1 MGLLDRFR
9 SSKAVSEGKF
19 GFAVVGLGHIAKPF
33 LEELRGS
40 LTCRVSA
47 VVSGDAAKASA
58 MAKKYGADATYSYAD
73 FDRIADNPAIDA
85 VYLALP
91 VSLHREYTER
101 AAAAGKHVLCE
112 KPMASTSADAEA
124 MIAAC
129 RKAGVRLGIA
139 YRCPHTMPHKHLR
152 ELIQTGAFGPLSSLR
167 IETAFGFK
175 LKPGWRDQGTLAG
188 GGSLWD
194 VGIYPMNA
202 ARFLLSEEP
211 IAVEDTSATCDA
223 NGMEREV
230 SWTSVFPSG
239 ARAIC
244 SSSYERD
251 IPDTLKVTGEFGSAL
266 MAPAFRWQEPY
277 RIRGEVHN
285 PAYKR
290 PMEIKVREL
299 DFPEFRLEAEELAA
313 AAREDRDTIT
323 PGEDG
328 LADLREMERIYRAAN
343 IPGF

>member
-9 SSKAVSEGKF
+9 SSKAASEGKF

-33 LEELRGS
+33 LEELHGS

-58 MAKKYGADATYSYAD
+58 TAKKYGADATYSYAD
-73 FDRIADNPAIDA
+73 FDQIANNPAIDA

-112 KPMASTSADAEA
+112 KPMASTAADAEA

-129 RKAGVRLGIA
+129 HNAGVRLSIA

-152 ELIQTGAFGPLSSLR
+152 ELVQTGVFGPLSSLR
-167 IETAFGFK
+167 IESGFGFQ

-194 VGIYPMNA
+194 VGIYPLNA
-202 ARFLLSEEP
+202 ARFLLGEEP
-211 IAVEDTSATCDA
+211 IAVEDASATCDA

-230 SWTSVFPSG
+230 RWTSVFPSG
-239 ARAIC
+239 ARAVCI
-244 SSSYERD
+244 SSYERD
-251 IPDTLKVTGEFGSAL
+251 IPDTLRITGEFGTAL

-285 PAYKR
+285 PSYNR
-290 PMEIKVREL
+290 PMEIRVREL

-313 AAREDRDTIT
+313 AVREDRNTIT

-328 LADLREMERIYRAAN
+328 LRDLHAMENIYHVVN

>member
-112 KPMASTSADAEA
+112 KPMASTAADAEA

-129 RKAGVRLGIA
+129 RKAGVRLGVA

-152 ELIQTGAFGPLSSLR
+152 ELVQTGAFGPLSSLR
-167 IETAFGFK
+167 IESGFGFE
-175 LKPGWRDQGTLAG
+175 LQAGWRDQGTLAG

-194 VGIYPMNA
+194 VGIYPLNA
-202 ARFLLSEEP
+202 ARFLLGEEP
-211 IAVEDTSATCDA
+211 IAVEDGSATCDG

-244 SSSYERD
+244 SSSYKRD
-251 IPDTLKVTGEFGSAL
+251 IPDTIRISGELGSAVL
-266 MAPAFRWQEPY
+266 DPAYRWQKPY
-277 RIRGEVHN
+277 RLHGSVHD
-285 PAYKR
+285 PASR
-290 PMEIKVREL
+290 RERTL
-299 DFPEFRLEAEELAA
+299 RQTQEAESEFRLEAEELAA
-313 AAREDRDTIT
+313 AVRENRDTIT

-328 LADLREMERIYRAAN
+328 LADLREMEKIYRAAN

>member
-9 SSKAVSEGKF
+9 TPKAVSEGKF
-19 GFAVVGLGHIAKPF
+19 GFAVVGLGHIARPF

-47 VVSGDAAKASA
+47 VVSGDATKAA
-58 MAKKYGADATYSYAD
+58 ATAKKYGADATYSYAD
-73 FDRIADNPAIDA
+73 FDRIADNPAINA

-91 VSLHREYTER
+91 VCLHREYTER

-112 KPMASTSADAEA
+112 KPMASTSADAEV

-129 RKAGVRLGIA
+129 RQAGVRLGLA
-139 YRCPHTMPHKHLR
+139 YRCPHTMPHKRLR
-152 ELIQTGAFGPLSSLR
+152 EFIQQGTFGPQSSLR
-167 IETAFGFK
+167 IESGFGFP

-194 VGIYPMNA
+194 VGIYPLNA
-202 ARFLLSEEP
+202 ARFLLHEEP
-211 IAVEDTSATCDA
+211 VAVEDASATCDA

-230 SWTSVFPSG
+230 RWTSVFPSG

-244 SSSYERD
+244 TSSYERD
-251 IPDTLKVTGEFGSAL
+251 IPDTLRVMGEFGSAL
-266 MAPAFRWQEPY
+266 MAPAFRWQDPY
-277 RIRGEVHN
+277 RIRGTVHN
-285 PAYKR
+285 PAYHR
-290 PMEIKVREL
+290 PLEIKVREL

-313 AAREDRDTIT
+313 AVREDRDTIA

-328 LADLREMERIYRAAN
+328 LADLRAMEMIYRAAGV
-343 IPGF
+343 PGF